1 MGALTLT
8 EPGFY
13 LLISES
19 IINTTAAQSGRT
31 TCHYNN
37 AIGLTALVTTN
48 YASGQFLYTQ
58 RVQFVY
64 KTNSTTETYGR
75 QYFDSA
81 ATGVVQTWRA
91 YKLFG
96 VPT

>member
-1 MGALTLT
+1 MGSLTLT

-19 IINTTAAQSGRT
+19 IINSSATQNGRT
-31 TCHYNN
+31 TCHYVG
-37 AIGLTALVTTN
+37 AIGMSALVTTN
-48 YASGQFLYTQ
+48 YATGQYLYAQ
-58 RVQFVY
+58 NVQFVY
-64 KTNSTTETYGR
+64 KANSTSTTYNR

-81 ATGVVQTWRA
+81 ATGVMHIWKA

-96 VPT
+96 VPV